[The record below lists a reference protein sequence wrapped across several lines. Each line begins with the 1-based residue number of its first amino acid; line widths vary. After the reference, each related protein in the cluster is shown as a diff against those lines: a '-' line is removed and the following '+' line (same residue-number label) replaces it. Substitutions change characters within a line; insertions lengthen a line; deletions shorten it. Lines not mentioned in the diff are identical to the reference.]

1 MSLYTTYK
9 NMSGIYCIENTIN
22 HHKYIGSS
30 VNIGARLQSHLRLL
44 NANKHFNVHLQ
55 NAVALYGIEH
65 FKFYVVK
72 LCDRD
77 QLAYY
82 EQYYITEFNAEY
94 NIDREIIR
102 HEHPRNIIDKIANKN
117 RGKKRSEETR
127 KLLSEIAKNRKVNPM
142 QGAHRYGEYAPM
154 YGKHHSDST
163 RLRISESKLDKGKGV
178 SIIAIKD
185 GITIDFKSVLV
196 ASREL
201 GIPRQAIY
209 DCLQGKRR
217 SYKQYKFISNGK

>member
-65 FKFYVVK
+65 FKFYVVR

-82 EQYYITEFNAEY
+82 EQ
-94 NIDREIIR
+94 
-102 HEHPRNIIDKIANKN
+102 
-117 RGKKRSEETR
+117 
-127 KLLSEIAKNRKVNPM
+127 
-142 QGAHRYGEYAPM
+142 
-154 YGKHHSDST
+154 
-163 RLRISESKLDKGKGV
+163 
-178 SIIAIKD
+178 
-185 GITIDFKSVLV
+185 
-196 ASREL
+196 
-201 GIPRQAIY
+201 
-209 DCLQGKRR
+209 
-217 SYKQYKFISNGK
+217 

>member
-65 FKFYVVK
+65 FKFYVVR

-77 QLAYY
+77 QYC
-82 EQYYITEFNAEY
+82 I
-94 NIDREIIR
+94 
-102 HEHPRNIIDKIANKN
+102 
-117 RGKKRSEETR
+117 
-127 KLLSEIAKNRKVNPM
+127 
-142 QGAHRYGEYAPM
+142 
-154 YGKHHSDST
+154 
-163 RLRISESKLDKGKGV
+163 
-178 SIIAIKD
+178 
-185 GITIDFKSVLV
+185 
-196 ASREL
+196 
-201 GIPRQAIY
+201 
-209 DCLQGKRR
+209 QGKRR